1 LNSLNDRSELFYW
14 LLGLQL
20 DKKLN
25 SRELI
30 KNLNK
35 YALLRTSNQKKNLVL
50 LSLIMGQEPYVNYHI
65 FINSVVKKINE
76 YLCTD
81 KHRFMQ
87 RHNLSTWGSNG
98 ISDIGESEWF
108 RLILEK
114 DLEITDTFIDKLLAA
129 YESAKKS
136 SDPEYQLISIL
147 RDVSISELDH
157 SNNFIKDW
165 QSYIDKG
172 L

>member
-1 LNSLNDRSELFYW
+1 
-14 LLGLQL
+14 
-20 DKKLN
+20 
-25 SRELI
+25 
-30 KNLNK
+30 
-35 YALLRTSNQKKNLVL
+35 
-50 LSLIMGQEPYVNYHI
+50 MGQEPYANYHI

-81 KHRFMQ
+81 KCLFMQ

-136 SDPEYQLISIL
+136 SDPEYQLISVL
-147 RDVSISELDH
+147 KDVSISELDH
-157 SNNFIKDW
+157 SSNFIKDW
-165 QSYIDKG
+165 QSYIHKG